1 MGGSN
6 TKPDILIVS
15 CSESERDTSEL
26 FKTAEVED
34 AELSLMVTDSNSG
47 AAWGFTLPTLG
58 KLLTAGQ
65 LEASPSLP

>member
-1 MGGSN
+1 MGGSIIDA
-6 TKPDILIVS
+6 DILIMS

-58 KLLTAGQ
+58 KLV
-65 LEASPSLP
+65 SYCPVNCK